1 MPKAYWVAAYREIYD
16 TETLAAYLELATP
29 TIKAV
34 GGKFI
39 ARGPAAKTYEQGLLK
54 RTTIIE
60 FDSLQTAIDMHDVP
74 QYQAALQKIGNGV
87 NRDLRLVEGVDEE
100 S

>member
-16 TETLAAYLELATP
+16 AEMLAAYLELATP
-29 TIKAV
+29 AIKAA

-39 ARGPAAKTYEQGLLK
+39 ARGPAAKIYEQGLLQ

-60 FDSLQTAIDMHDVP
+60 FDSLQTAIDMHDGP
-74 QYQAALQKIGNGV
+74 QYQAALQKLGNGV
-87 NRDLRLVEGVDEE
+87 NRDLRLVEGVDE
-100 S
+100 

>member
-16 TETLAAYLELATP
+16 AEMLEAYLELATP
-29 TIKAV
+29 AIKAA

-39 ARGPAAKTYEQGLLK
+39 ARGPAAKTYEQGLLQ

-60 FDSLQTAIDMHDVP
+60 FDSLQTAIDMHDGP
-74 QYQAALQKIGNGV
+74 QYQAALQKLGNGV
-87 NRDLRLVEGVDEE
+87 NRDLRLVEGVDK
-100 S
+100 

>member
-16 TETLAAYLELATP
+16 TKMLEDYLGRATP
-29 TIKAV
+29 AIEAA

-39 ARGPAAKTYEQGLLK
+39 ARGPAAKTYEQGLLQ

-60 FDSLQTAIDMHDVP
+60 FNSLQTAINMHDGP
-74 QYQAALQKIGNGV
+74 QYQAALQKLGNGV
-87 NRDLRLVEGVDEE
+87 NRDLRLVEGVDK
-100 S
+100 